1 MKLDDAQKVVF
12 IKTKRKAK
20 MSVIAGI
27 ILYDSRCSC
36 QCMNEWNRENS
47 KSRV

>member
-36 QCMNEWNRENS
+36 QCMNE
-47 KSRV
+47 